1 MRTRLLMFGSLLLGA
16 LSLAGLGALIYLEN
30 PSTILIAA
38 VLLLIVLTVMGFTA
52 PLWRL
57 IMKKIIPGNRE
68 NDATAA
74 GLRLGLWSGIFVASV
89 LLLKI
94 VNFMDRVLI
103 LAILAMLIMI
113 EMFLQQN
120 AAKKRTSERGKR

>member
-1 MRTRLLMFGSLLLGA
+1 MRTRLLMFGSLLMGV
-16 LSLAGLGALIYLEN
+16 LSLAGLGALIYLEA
-30 PSTILIAA
+30 PSNTWIAA
-38 VLLLIVLTVMGFTA
+38 GLLLVVLTIMGFTA

-57 IMKKIIPGNRE
+57 VMKKIIPGN
-68 NDATAA
+68 NGDGATMA

-120 AAKKRTSERGKR
+120 AAKKRTSKRGKR